1 MASLAAPRRSRVRT
15 GNCGAPRPAVLT
27 GAVTL
32 PPAATYTLQR
42 LALFGGTVVFSAAV
56 LRGVPFIVVL
66 GIATIVSGIL
76 SYFLL
81 AGSRARMAEAVAGK
95 VSRLNER
102 IEASAAAEDEVLDAS
117 EQAPPKP
124 E

>member
-1 MASLAAPRRSRVRT
+1 M
-15 GNCGAPRPAVLT
+15 
-27 GAVTL
+27 TL

-56 LRGVPFIVVL
+56 LRGVPFIAVL
-66 GIATIVSGIL
+66 AVAALVSGIL

-81 AGSRARMAEAVAGK
+81 AGSRAGMAQAVAGK
-95 VSRLNER
+95 ITKLNER
-102 IEASAAAEDEVLDAS
+102 IDAGAASEDEMLDAAEQV
-117 EQAPPKP
+117 PPKP